1 MIGKQLLIVVFGILL
16 VSCAG
21 SRTVIGTKNANPGLA
36 LKSIINAHRAA
47 TPKFSTLASRIKV
60 AYEDEKQRQNITV
73 SLRIQKDE
81 KIWMKASILGI
92 TMAKALITQDR
103 VSYYE
108 TISNTYFDGDFALI
122 SNWLGTDLNF
132 EKTQAILLG
141 QSIFGLDKA
150 TYKASVSE
158 NRYKL
163 EPRLQPDNFVHSLL
177 LNPNNFKVNLGIVS
191 QPIDSRW
198 LSIAYGDYHELEGSF
213 YPSVIQI
220 NSIESDSH
228 TNIAVN
234 YKKINLNVSVSFP
247 FEIPN
252 GYEEIQ
258 LSK

>member
-1 MIGKQLLIVVFGILL
+1 MILVFGILL

-21 SRTVIGTKNANPGLA
+21 SRTVIGTNNANPGLA

-47 TPKFSTLASRIKV
+47 TPKFSTMASRIKV
-60 AYEDEKQRQNITV
+60 AYEDDKQRQNITV
-73 SLRIQKDE
+73 SLRMQKDE
-81 KIWMKASILGI
+81 KIWIKASILGI
-92 TMAKALITQDR
+92 TLAKVLITQDR

-150 TYKASVSE
+150 TYTASVSE

-163 EPRLQPDNFVHSLL
+163 EPRQQPDNFVHSLL
-177 LNPNNFKVNLGIVS
+177 LNPNNFKVNSGIVS
-191 QPIDSRW
+191 QPIDNRW
-198 LSIAYGDYHELEGSF
+198 LSIAYGEYQELKGSF
-213 YPSVIQI
+213 YPSVILI

-247 FEIPN
+247 FEIPK

>member
-1 MIGKQLLIVVFGILL
+1 LILVFTILL
-16 VSCAG
+16 ASCTG
-21 SRTVIGTKNANPGLA
+21 SRTVIGTNNANPGLA

-47 TPKFSTLASRIKV
+47 TPKFSTMASRIKV

-73 SLRIQKDE
+73 SLRMQKDE

-108 TISNTYFDGDFALI
+108 TISNTYFDGDFDLL
-122 SNWLGTDLNF
+122 SNWLGTNLNF

-150 TYKASVSE
+150 TYTATVSE

-163 EPRLQPDNFVHSLL
+163 EPTQQPANFVHSLL
-177 LNPNNFKVNLGIVS
+177 LNPNNFKVNSGVVF
-191 QPIDSRW
+191 QPIDNRQ
-198 LSIAYGDYHELEGSF
+198 LSIAYGAYRELEGSF

-220 NSIESDSH
+220 NSMEGDSR

-234 YKKINLNVSVSFP
+234 YRKINLNVSVSFP

>member
-1 MIGKQLLIVVFGILL
+1 VFG
-16 VSCAG
+16 SN
-21 SRTVIGTKNANPGLA
+21 NANPGLA

-47 TPKFSTLASRIKV
+47 TPKFSTMASRIKV
-60 AYEDEKQRQNITV
+60 AYEDDKQRQNITV

-108 TISNTYFDGDFALI
+108 TISNTYFDGDITLI

-141 QSIFGLDKA
+141 QSIFGLDNA
-150 TYKASVSE
+150 TYTASVSE

-163 EPRLQPDNFVHSLL
+163 EPLRQPANFIHSLL
-177 LNPNNFKVNLGIVS
+177 LNPNNFKVNSGTVF
-191 QPIDSRW
+191 QPTDDRQ
-198 LSIAYGDYHELEGSF
+198 LLIAYGDYQELEGSF
-213 YPSVIQI
+213 YPSVIKI
-220 NSIESDSH
+220 NSMEGDSR

-234 YKKINLNVSVSFP
+234 YRKINLNVSVSFP
-247 FEIPN
+247 FEIPK

>member
-1 MIGKQLLIVVFGILL
+1 MILVFVILL
-16 VSCAG
+16 VSCKG
-21 SRTVIGTKNANPGLA
+21 SRNVIGTNKANPGLA

-60 AYEDEKQRQNITV
+60 AYEDDKQRQNITV
-73 SLRIQKDE
+73 SLRMQKDE
-81 KIWMKASILGI
+81 KIWVKASVLGI
-92 TMAKALITQDR
+92 TLAKVLITQDR

-122 SNWLGTDLNF
+122 SDWLGTDLNY

-150 TYKASVSE
+150 NYTFSVSE
-158 NRYKL
+158 NSYKL
-163 EPRLQPDNFVHSLL
+163 EPRQQPDNFVHSLL
-177 LNPNNFKVNLGIVS
+177 LNPNNFKVNSGMVS
-191 QPIDSRW
+191 QPMDNRR
-198 LSIAYGDYHELEGSF
+198 LSIVYGDYQELEGSF
-213 YPSVIQI
+213 YPSEIQI
-220 NSIESDSH
+220 NSIEGDSR

-234 YKKINLNVSVSFP
+234 YRKINLNVSVSFP
-247 FEIPN
+247 FEIPK

>member
-1 MIGKQLLIVVFGILL
+1 MRGKQLLILVFGILL
-16 VSCAG
+16 VSCTG
-21 SRTVIGTKNANPGLA
+21 SRTVIGTNNANPGLA

-47 TPKFSTLASRIKV
+47 TPEFSTMASRIKV

-73 SLRIQKDE
+73 SLRMQKDE

-108 TISNTYFDGDFALI
+108 TISNTYFDGDFDLL

-150 TYKASVSE
+150 TYMASVSE
-158 NRYKL
+158 NNYKL
-163 EPRLQPDNFVHSLL
+163 EPRQQPANFIHSLL
-177 LNPNNFKVNLGIVS
+177 LNPNNFKVNSGIVS
-191 QPIDSRW
+191 QPIDDRQ
-198 LSIAYGDYHELEGSF
+198 LSIAYGDYQELEGSF
-213 YPSVIQI
+213 YPTVIQI
-220 NSIESDSH
+220 NSFEGDSH

-234 YKKINLNVSVSFP
+234 YRKINLNVSVSFP
-247 FEIPN
+247 FEIPI